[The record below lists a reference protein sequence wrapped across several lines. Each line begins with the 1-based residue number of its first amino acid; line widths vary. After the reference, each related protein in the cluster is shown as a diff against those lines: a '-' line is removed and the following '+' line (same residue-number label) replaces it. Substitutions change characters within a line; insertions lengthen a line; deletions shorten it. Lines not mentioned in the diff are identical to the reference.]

1 VLLPNSPGIAL
12 PTATSSRSVHGR
24 SYRTGCLPPIA
35 SGAGTPW
42 SALRGRP
49 ATSSVRP
56 QSRSSRARG
65 RGHCCPA
72 KDQPALAKII
82 AHFGPEFLDTN
93 GELQRRLLRTIIFS
107 HPQERLW
114 LEQLLHPLIRQKIEE
129 RLSIPPALYYIVE
142 IPLLS
147 NKQHYPYLNRTVVVL
162 AEPKIQME
170 RVMLRDNHTAEQV
183 QAIVQ
188 AQADEKTYRSLADD
202 LIINNGSLIDLEQA
216 VLALHEKYCVLKA
229 RH

>member
-1 VLLPNSPGIAL
+1 MYCVGL
-12 PTATSSRSVHGR
+12 
-24 SYRTGCLPPIA
+24 TGPIA
-35 SGAGTPW
+35 SGKSVVA
-42 SALRGRP
+42 ALFVQCG
-49 ATSSVRP
+49 AELIDADQIAKQLT
-56 QSRSSRARG
+56 
-65 RGHCCPA
+65 A

-93 GELQRRLLRTIIFS
+93 GELQRRLLRNIIFS

-129 RLSIPPALYYIVE
+129 RLSIPPALYYIVD

-183 QAIVQ
+183 LAIVQ

-202 LIINNGSLIDLEQA
+202 LIINNGSLFDLEQA